1 MSWRASQQDRKS
13 FWIGWGAF
21 VVFFT
26 FPVANG
32 WLLGRAFDALSTGD
46 TTTVYVLAA
55 ILAINET
62 LRMATIHCAAI
73 YWTQAWVHIQ
83 TLLRANLLA
92 AQVASGG
99 PEAGQPVGSA
109 GEALTHFRDDA
120 EDVAMFIDGVV
131 DVSAGLVFTV
141 LAAFVLGSVDASAAA
156 VLLIPLAAVA
166 LATRTLDSRIKA
178 YRSAD
183 RIATAAV
190 TGYLGD
196 IMAAATTV
204 KVNAAVEPTLVRLSR
219 LVDQRRRTAVRDKV
233 LDEGVQAF
241 SQGAA
246 DIGLGFVLLVSA
258 SAMAAGTFG
267 VGELALFTA
276 YLGWLSFLPRMIG
289 RMLARRRQAGVA
301 FDRMRRLVADERV
314 EHAVAPRA
322 LPIGLRDTLNRPLSV
337 RRARVPL
344 DRLDVIGLS
353 ARYPNGGGIEDI
365 SFTIERGTFTVLTGP
380 IGSGKS
386 TLLRAVLGLA
396 HQATITGE
404 IRWNGALVIDR
415 AAFLVPPNAAFLP
428 QVPQLISDSVA
439 DNIALGS
446 FTDDELAPSLEL
458 AVVGGDIAAMP
469 DGLRTLIGP
478 RGVRLS
484 GGQRQRVATARALVH
499 RPELVVLDDL
509 SSALDVETELQLWSN
524 LAAAGMTVLA
534 VSHRAVAFA
543 RADQILRLEAGRL
556 IT

>member
-204 KVNAAVEPTLVRLSR
+204 KVNAAVEPTLARLSR

-322 LPIGLRDTLNRPLSV
+322 LPIGLHDTLNRPLSV

-415 AAFLVPPNAAFLP
+415 AAFLRPA
-428 QVPQLISDSVA
+428 
-439 DNIALGS
+439 
-446 FTDDELAPSLEL
+446 E
-458 AVVGGDIAAMP
+458 
-469 DGLRTLIGP
+469 
-478 RGVRLS
+478 RGVPATGAAADLRF
-484 GGQRQRVATARALVH
+484 GGRQHRPRLVH
-499 RPELVVLDDL
+499 RRR
-509 SSALDVETELQLWSN
+509 
-524 LAAAGMTVLA
+524 AGPV
-534 VSHRAVAFA
+534 A
-543 RADQILRLEAGRL
+543 RACRRRC
-556 IT
+556 